1 MHHQSSLI
9 VSWAAPPFSHQ
20 ALCLFIEQ
28 LSRPRRQLRGCS
40 FNESTGGGQEF
51 LLQTH
56 HNNRA
61 RSPFESCASRGV
73 TKSKQH
79 SAALSRILC
88 SWRALCTCPFL
99 IISSLYWLRPHKSLE
114 FQYGPELLTLNNN
127 SRGCAPRGGNWNI
140 PIQHVQSAREAF
152 GNLMQRSILIS
163 AF

>member
-1 MHHQSSLI
+1 MHQSSLI
-9 VSWAAPPFSHQ
+9 VSWARRLFPIKRFVFS
-20 ALCLFIEQ
+20 
-28 LSRPRRQLRGCS
+28 LSSSLGRGGSWGCS